1 MNLVSRVVIV
11 VHKNGRSELNLSFAM
26 THAGHEEAFRRR
38 AEFLLVG
45 DGGVGVPNS
54 DVTAA
59 VAALCTVVV
68 E

>member
-1 MNLVSRVVIV
+1 MIV
-11 VHKNGRSELNLSFAM
+11 VHKNGRSELNLQWPPCCND